1 MEPLIN
7 GVSVTPLKRIYTPK
21 GDVLH
26 ALKAS
31 DADYCGFGEAYFS
44 EAKKGV
50 RKGWKRHRRMKLNI
64 VVVSG
69 AIRFIIYDDR
79 PNSDTRGK
87 FCSVILSA
95 HGVSFDDCQSMN
107 ECEWFS
113 AIVEKGVYA
122 RLTVDP
128 MLWMAFEGVA
138 DGTSIL
144 LDIIPELHN
153 PEEADKLEL
162 SEIEYNL

>member
-1 MEPLIN
+1 
-7 GVSVTPLKRIYTPK
+7 
-21 GDVLH
+21 
-26 ALKAS
+26 
-31 DADYCGFGEAYFS
+31 
-44 EAKKGV
+44 
-50 RKGWKRHRRMKLNI
+50 
-64 VVVSG
+64 
-69 AIRFIIYDDR
+69 
-79 PNSDTRGK
+79 
-87 FCSVILSA
+87 
-95 HGVSFDDCQSMN
+95 MN